1 MEIKIN
7 GPKYLGDKNV
17 VWQEDMI
24 NESSFVHEMRVK
36 NWWVEDN
43 KLYWITQED
52 FTHYEF
58 EEFMLELERYFKIVG
73 CEYDKIEVYCAVR
86 DIYPSIKEKG
96 QISIDK

>member
-36 NWWVEDN
+36 DWWAEDN

-58 EEFMLELERYFKIVG
+58 EEFMLELERYFKVTNQNN
-73 CEYDKIEVYCAVR
+73 IEVYCTPR
-86 DIYPSIKEKG
+86 DLYPLIREKG

>member
-36 NWWVEDN
+36 SWWTEDN
-43 KLYWITQED
+43 KLYWVTQED

-58 EEFMLELERYFKIVG
+58 EEFMLELERYFKVTG
-73 CEYDKIEVYCAVR
+73 QNNIEVYCTSR
-86 DIYPSIKEKG
+86 DLYPLIREKG